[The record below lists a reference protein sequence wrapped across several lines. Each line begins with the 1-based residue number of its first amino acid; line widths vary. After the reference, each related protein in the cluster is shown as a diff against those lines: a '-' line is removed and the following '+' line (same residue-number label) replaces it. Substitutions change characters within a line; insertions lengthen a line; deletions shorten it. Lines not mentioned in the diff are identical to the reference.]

1 MSSVSSETTTLLVGF
16 CAKLSNILLARA
28 NTSCKPS
35 FIVLAFLQEFW
46 QAWLG
51 LEFMAG
57 TGRPGA
63 NGSQC
68 ESGQTSAVPAH
79 ALQPTRRG

>member
-35 FIVLAFLQEFW
+35 FISISFSSGILA
-46 QAWLG
+46 G
-51 LEFMAG
+51 LARAG
-57 TGRPGA
+57 IYGWNWSPWGKRV
-63 NGSQC
+63 S
-68 ESGQTSAVPAH
+68 V
-79 ALQPTRRG
+79 